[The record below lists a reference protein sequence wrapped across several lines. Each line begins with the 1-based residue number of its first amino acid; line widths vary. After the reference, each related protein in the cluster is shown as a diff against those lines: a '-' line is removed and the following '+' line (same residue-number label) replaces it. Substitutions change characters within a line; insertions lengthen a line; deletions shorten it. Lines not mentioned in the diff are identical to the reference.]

1 MNRYEEADE
10 SLVEVFLDVVEKV
23 FPAYQNL
30 NFKLIFDTKR
40 RVKGGRTVLAN
51 IELASE
57 KVKFFSKDDV
67 AVEGYD
73 YIIVVD
79 KKAWELSANTKNRER
94 LIRHEMK
101 HAFIDPKGK
110 PKLVGHEIEDFY
122 SEIEYNKDDPEWARK
137 LATLVSDVY
146 EQEKELMKESQG

>member
-23 FPAYQNL
+23 FPLYQNL
-30 NFKLIFDTKR
+30 KFKLIFDTKK
-40 RVKGGRTVLAN
+40 RVKGGKIVLAS

-73 YIIVVD
+73 YIMIVD
-79 KKAWELSANTKNRER
+79 SKAWELSANNKNRKR
-94 LIRHEMK
+94 LIRHEMR
-101 HAFIDPKGK
+101 HAFINENGMPKII
-110 PKLVGHEIEDFY
+110 GHEIEDFY
-122 SEIEYNKDDPEWARK
+122 VEIEANKDDPEWARK
-137 LATLVSDVY
+137 LATLVTDVY
-146 EQEKELMKESQG
+146 EQERELAKEAQE